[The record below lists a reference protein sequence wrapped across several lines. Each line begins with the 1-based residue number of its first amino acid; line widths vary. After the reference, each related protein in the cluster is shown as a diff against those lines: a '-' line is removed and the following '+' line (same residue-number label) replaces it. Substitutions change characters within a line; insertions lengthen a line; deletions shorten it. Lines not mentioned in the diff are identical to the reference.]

1 MWLVRSRPYLDCDHM
16 QGTIKAFGWDVSV
29 DTIKRTLHQE
39 GLIFKQ
45 LSKIAVKRNAEL
57 RSIFQQRIQMYDV
70 PQRVWCDE

>member
-1 MWLVRSRPYLDCDHM
+1 M

-39 GLIFKQ
+39 GLIFEQ

-57 RSIFQQRIQMYDV
+57 KLILQQCIQMYDV
-70 PQRVWCDE
+70 PQLVWCDE